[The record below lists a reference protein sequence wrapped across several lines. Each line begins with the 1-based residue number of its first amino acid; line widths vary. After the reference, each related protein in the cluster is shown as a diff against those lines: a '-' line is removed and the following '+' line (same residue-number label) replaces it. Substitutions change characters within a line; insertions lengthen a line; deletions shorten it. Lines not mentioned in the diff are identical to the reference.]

1 MSPRRPTPGATQA
14 GVSAILLAA
23 WVGAAVYF
31 SAVVARAAFA
41 VLPSRTL
48 SGDLV
53 GATLPTIFISGVI
66 AAALAAL
73 LALPAPRREWYA
85 GRFAWLLGALLTA
98 GLCAVGQFVLGP
110 RIDALRAS
118 LGVSLETM
126 SALDPARAEFA
137 RLHLMAVGSLGLA
150 ILLALVALVA
160 ATRHATSA
168 RMR

>member
-1 MSPRRPTPGATQA
+1 MSPRRQTPGAAQA
-14 GVSAILLAA
+14 GVSAVLLAA
-23 WVGAAVYF
+23 WIGAAVYF

-53 GATLPTIFISGVI
+53 GATLPALFISGVVMAGI
-66 AAALAAL
+66 AAL
-73 LALPAPRREWYA
+73 LALPAPRREWHA
-85 GRFAWLLGALLTA
+85 GRFVWLLGALIAA

-110 RIDALRAS
+110 RIDVLRAS
-118 LGVSLETM
+118 LGASLAAMTP
-126 SALDPARAEFA
+126 SDPARAEFA
-137 RLHLMAVGSLGLA
+137 RLHLMAVGALGLA
-150 ILLALVALVA
+150 ILLALLALVA